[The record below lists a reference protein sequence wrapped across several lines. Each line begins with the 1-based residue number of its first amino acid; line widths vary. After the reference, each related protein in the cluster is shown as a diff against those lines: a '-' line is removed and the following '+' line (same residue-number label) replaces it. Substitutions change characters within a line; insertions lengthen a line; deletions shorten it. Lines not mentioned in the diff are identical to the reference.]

1 MLNCSSGTNPSAN
14 ASGTIFCVAI
24 IFCLIREAMFWNC
37 ITTKK
42 ALDRSVMECFF
53 YLREDLSG
61 LPIGV

>member
-42 ALDRSVMECFF
+42 GVGLLRYGMLFIFERIYLD
-53 YLREDLSG
+53 YL
-61 LPIGV
+61 